1 MFCNYCGKN
10 IQDDARLCAYCGR
23 LVLGMTHP
31 KRLERS
37 RNDRKIAGVA
47 GGMARY
53 WSSDPTLIRLL
64 WVFAVLLTFPVA
76 IIAYIIAWIV
86 IPEEPEIVYTMHPTV
101 VQNPQG

>member
-10 IQDDARLCAYCGR
+10 IQDDARVCAYCGR
-23 LVLGMTHP
+23 IVLGVGAP

-37 RNDRKIAGVA
+37 RTDRKIGGVA

-53 WSSDPTLIRLL
+53 WASDPTLIRLL
-64 WVFAVLLTFPVA
+64 WVFAVLLTCPLA

-86 IPEEPEIVYTMHPTV
+86 IPEEPEIIYTSHPAV
-101 VQNPQG
+101 VQSPQA